1 MLALT
6 DDELNLIRQ
15 AAEPLDHRQRGQYL
29 RQIAEELARYPA
41 IGPAVV
47 MGQTGSVPFL
57 KRPCGRRSRA
67 GEGGNDIPSAG
78 GLISKTGTAA
88 VRVFRAARASS
99 VTSAVAPRVRSSQS
113 RAARRSPRRS
123 A

>member
-47 MGQTGSVPFL
+47 MRVAKLVQYRFL
-57 KRPCGRRSRA
+57 KGHA
-67 GEGGNDIPSAG
+67 GVD
-78 GLISKTGTAA
+78 
-88 VRVFRAARASS
+88 RARAKAE
-99 VTSAVAPRVRSSQS
+99 TTFRRRVD
-113 RAARRSPRRS
+113 
-123 A
+123 